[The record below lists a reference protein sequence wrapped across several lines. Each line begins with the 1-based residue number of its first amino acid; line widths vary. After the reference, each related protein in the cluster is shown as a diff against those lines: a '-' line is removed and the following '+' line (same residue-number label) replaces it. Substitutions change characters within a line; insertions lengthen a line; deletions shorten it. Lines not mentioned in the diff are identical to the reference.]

1 MRILTLFASAF
12 FVLSLFI
19 ACSSPVE
26 GVSVLNCKD
35 FDEKINKMDN
45 PQLIDVRT
53 PAEYEGG
60 TVYEAN
66 NIDYYSDNFKSEM
79 DKLDKKRAV
88 FVFCA
93 KGGRSAS
100 AASVCKELGFNEI
113 YDMEG
118 GYTAWSVYKGK

>member
-19 ACSSPVE
+19 ACSSPAE

-35 FDEKINKMDN
+35 FDEKINKTDN

-53 PAEYEGG
+53 PGEYSKG
-60 TVYEAN
+60 TVYDAL
-66 NIDYYSDNFKSEM
+66 NIDYYADNFKSDM
-79 DKLDKKRAV
+79 DKLDKTLPV

-100 AASVCKELGFNEI
+100 AASVCKELGFKEI
-113 YDMEG
+113 YDLEG
-118 GYTAWSVYKGK
+118 GYNAWSSYQSK